1 MRTISSEMCRMIP
14 GRPTLRRSAKFHF
27 CVTKRRCQPQ
37 QGVRRDFGVEFEQCL
52 SPYSLGLACQE
63 SPLSIDEADSPSAEP
78 VLEQSVLSPEEFDD
92 DQLMPMNPAS
102 GDHQKKR

>member
-14 GRPTLRRSAKFHF
+14 SRPTLRRSAKFHF

-37 QGVRRDFGVEFEQCL
+37 QGVRRDYGVEFERCL
-52 SPYSLGLACQE
+52 SPYSLGLACQ
-63 SPLSIDEADSPSAEP
+63 SSLSIGEADSPSAEP
-78 VLEQSVLSPEEFDD
+78 VLEQSVLSLEEFDD

-102 GDHQKKR
+102 GDRQKKR